1 MFLRESANGIAVERA
16 ATAPAI
22 RDLWTLGFHLPSQAA
37 RARSFTQLT
46 QLADAVPTWNLYR
59 PAELGAL
66 AETVARVVEVCRG

>member
-1 MFLRESANGIAVERA
+1 MERA
-16 ATAPAI
+16 PVATAI
-22 RDLWTLGFHLPSQAA
+22 RDLWTLGFYLPTQAA

-66 AETVARVVEVCRG
+66 AETVARVVELCRA